1 MNHRD
6 QQMMEEWQ
14 EEDDFDADAYMQSK
28 EYLVDKLL
36 VSALDDICRLVDM
49 AKHREYA
56 KILKDRKE
64 HLIMMGKRWTE
75 LWGMIK
81 GPDYHDYP

>member
-14 EEDDFDADAYMQSK
+14 EEDDFDAEDYMQSK

-49 AKHREYA
+49 AKHRDTPKSSRTA
-56 KILKDRKE
+56 RSI
-64 HLIMMGKRWTE
+64 
-75 LWGMIK
+75 
-81 GPDYHDYP
+81 